1 MSPHSTKRSQES
13 PNHRTAQNKF
23 DSNES
28 AKKRATP
35 SLADRRATH
44 TAVEKIRRD
53 ALNKRIQTLASLV
66 PISSGTRTS
75 KYRIV
80 NSTIA
85 HLQASRNHRV
95 LAARELRALETEAN
109 LLRDEVNRW
118 RVRAGRTPMRA
129 ERRSASF
136 KSVVSGEM
144 EVDYGTGVEIDFL
157 DWEPKR
163 SKGDEAGELEEDKD
177 DHDRVD
183 SGYEGDGLD
192 TSFSFAATDSDFE
205 LSPVS
210 PINPPPTPFSLF
222 PFFLPDDDS
231 RRETGFGSR
240 SRPESGE
247 NLFRYYQANLW
258 NSPTSSQRFAISQRD
273 IRLIH

>member
-13 PNHRTAQNKF
+13 PNHRTAQNKY
-23 DSNES
+23 DSIEPI
-28 AKKRATP
+28 KKRATP

-66 PISSGTRTS
+66 PIPSGTRTS

-85 HLQASRNHRV
+85 HLRASRNHRV
-95 LAARELRALETEAN
+95 LAARELSALETEAN

-157 DWEPKR
+157 EWEPK
-163 SKGDEAGELEEDKD
+163 SKEDEVGEVEEDKD
-177 DHDRVD
+177 VHDHVD

-192 TSFSFAATDSDFE
+192 TSFSFSATDSDSQ
-205 LSPVS
+205 LSPIS

-222 PFFLPDDDS
+222 PFFLPDDNC

-247 NLFRYYQANLW
+247 NLFRYYQTNLW
-258 NSPTSSQRFAISQRD
+258 NSPISSQRFAISQRD

>member
-1 MSPHSTKRSQES
+1 MAPHTTKRSQS
-13 PNHRTAQNKF
+13 PNHRIAQNKL
-23 DSNES
+23 DLNELT
-28 AKKRATP
+28 KKRATP

-66 PISSGTRTS
+66 PIPSGTRTS

-85 HLQASRNHRV
+85 HLQATRNHRV

-109 LLRDEVNRW
+109 HLRDEVNRW

-136 KSVVSGEM
+136 KSIVSGEM
-144 EVDYGTGVEIDFL
+144 EVDYGTGVEVDFL
-157 DWEPKR
+157 EWEPKR
-163 SKGDEAGELEEDKD
+163 SKDDEAGEREEDKD
-177 DHDRVD
+177 DPDHID

-192 TSFSFAATDSDFE
+192 TSFSFSATDSDSQ
-205 LSPVS
+205 LSPIS

-222 PFFLPDDDS
+222 PFFLPDDS
-231 RRETGFGSR
+231 RRETTFR
-240 SRPESGE
+240 HESGE
-247 NLFRYYQANLW
+247 NLFRYYQTNLW
-258 NSPTSSQRFAISQRD
+258 NSPTSSQRFAISQKD